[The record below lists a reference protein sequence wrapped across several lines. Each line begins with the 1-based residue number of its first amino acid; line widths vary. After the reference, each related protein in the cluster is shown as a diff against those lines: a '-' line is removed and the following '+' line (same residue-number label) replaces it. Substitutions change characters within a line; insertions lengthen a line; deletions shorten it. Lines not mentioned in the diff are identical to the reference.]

1 MSFETPTAHSRRRPG
16 PRFLFP
22 LTLAGMI
29 SAMSA
34 PLFAAALTPPVAE
47 RHPHPTTLHG
57 ETRQDDYAWLREK
70 SDPKVRAYLEAEN
83 AYSDSMMAPTRP
95 LQESLYNEMLGRIQ
109 QTDLSVPYRK
119 GSFLYYT
126 RTVEGRQYPIHC
138 RRAAAPD
145 APEQVLLDV
154 NQLAE
159 GHAFMA
165 VSEFEVSPDENLLAY
180 ATDSTGYRQYS
191 LHVKNLVTG
200 ETLADHA
207 ERVTSVAW
215 TADSKTLFWT
225 QEDAVSKR
233 SYRLYRHALG
243 TAEHELVDEEKDER
257 FDASVHRTRS
267 GAWLV
272 HTLSSHTTSEQRVL
286 PADAPNGTWT
296 TIAPRVQDREYYV
309 DHRGDRFWIRANDT
323 GRNFRLVTAPVA
335 SPGPANWHE
344 VVAHR
349 DDVMLTGVSCFRD
362 HVVLST
368 RSRALPHLSVLDPA
382 TGAAREVPFAEAAY
396 TVSGAANE
404 QFDAAAYRYS
414 YQSFVTPPS
423 VYELDLAKLGS
434 TLLKRQEVLGGW
446 DGSRYA
452 LERIEARA
460 ADGTLVPVTILYR
473 RGTPRDGSAPCLLY
487 SYGSYGISSNVTFS
501 SARFSLVDR
510 GVIYAL
516 AHIRG
521 GADMGK
527 AWHDA
532 ARMAT
537 KMTTFTDFIACAQQ
551 LVADRWTSPD
561 RLVIQG
567 GSAGGLLMGAVA
579 NLRPDLFHGV
589 LAQVPFVDVLS
600 TMLDES
606 LPLTVG
612 EFEEWGNPKIAEQY
626 GWMRAYSPYDNLA
639 AKAYPAML
647 VRTSLNDSQVGYWE
661 PAKYVA
667 KLRTLKT
674 DTNPLLFHC
683 NMGAGH
689 GGASG
694 RYDALRDV
702 AFDYAWIL
710 RLLGRDGAPP
720 AP

>member
-1 MSFETPTAHSRRRPG
+1 MTTGTPNAP
-16 PRFLFP
+16 PRGVRGLFFT
-22 LTLAGMI
+22 LTIAGMV
-29 SAMSA
+29 SAMSV
-34 PLFAAALTPPVAE
+34 PLSAATLSPPVAE
-47 RHPHPTTLHG
+47 RQPHSTTLHG
-57 ETRQDDYAWLREK
+57 DTRQDDYGWLRVK
-70 SDPKVRAYLEAEN
+70 ADPKVHAYLEAEN
-83 AYSDSMMAPTRP
+83 AYTDSLMAPTRP
-95 LQESLYNEMLGRIQ
+95 LQEALYAEMLGRIQ

-119 GSFLYYT
+119 GHYLYYT
-126 RTVEGRQYPIHC
+126 RTEEGRQYPIHC
-138 RRAAAPD
+138 RRAATPD

-154 NQLAE
+154 NLLAQ

-180 ATDSTGYRQYS
+180 ATDSTGYRQYA

-200 ETLADHA
+200 ATLADHA

-243 TAEHELVDEEKDER
+243 AESHDLVDEEKDER
-257 FDASVHRTRS
+257 FDSSVHMTRS
-267 GAWLV
+267 GGWLV
-272 HTLSSHTTSEQRVL
+272 HTISSHTTSEQRVL
-286 PADAPNGTWT
+286 PASAPLSTWI
-296 TIAPRVQDREYYV
+296 TIAPRVQDREYYL
-309 DHRGDRFWIRANDT
+309 DHRADLFWIRANDT
-323 GRNFRLVTAPVA
+323 GRNFRLVTAPVGM
-335 SPGPANWHE
+335 PGPAHWRE
-344 VVAHR
+344 VVPHR
-349 DDVMLTGVSCFRD
+349 DGVMLTGVSCFRD

-368 RSRALPHLSVLDPA
+368 RERALPHLSVLDPG
-382 TGAAREVPFAEAAY
+382 TGVAREVPFAEAAY
-396 TVSGAANE
+396 TVTGSANE
-404 QFDAAAYRYS
+404 QFEAATYRYQ

-423 VYELDLAKLGS
+423 VYDLDLSKLGS

-446 DGSRYA
+446 DSSRYVI
-452 LERIEARA
+452 ERIEAPA
-460 ADGTLVPVTILYR
+460 ADGTRIPVTLLYP

-487 SYGSYGISSNVTFS
+487 SYGSYGLSSNVMFS

-521 GADMGK
+521 GGDLGK
-527 AWHDA
+527 PWHDA
-532 ARMAT
+532 ARMST
-537 KMTTFTDFIACAQQ
+537 KMNTFTDFIACAQH
-551 LVADRWTSPD
+551 LVAENWTAPD

-567 GSAGGLLMGAVA
+567 GSAGGLLVGAVT
-579 NLRPDLFHGV
+579 NLRPDLFKGV
-589 LAQVPFVDVLS
+589 LAQVPFVDVLN

-612 EFEEWGNPKIAEQY
+612 EFEECGNPKLAEQY
-626 GWMRAYSPYDNLA
+626 RWMRAYSPYDNLGA
-639 AKAYPAML
+639 HAYPAML

-674 DTNPLLFHC
+674 DASPLLFRC
-683 NMGAGH
+683 IMGAGH

-710 RLLGRDGAPP
+710 RTVGRDGATA